1 MSATS
6 LPLCTQARVVVEVA
20 GGITVYPAR
29 AEGDRWRAVWCEG
42 GRRRQCESVSEAG
55 LAARLVKVTERLT
68 HDAPGLEEPGAALI
82 AHYLSPSRHPADR
95 PWSRKH
101 ADTQT
106 RLCRKYLTPVI
117 GHLRCEDIKTSD
129 FHAAVNTAPTAG
141 EGNRLAR
148 CISALVTAGLDAG
161 YLTNPRLRNVR
172 WQPGDRPAPEPRTTI
187 AGESPLFVDQADIPA
202 SDDVTTLAEALAY
215 LDADYELMAY
225 TAAYTGLRWGELA
238 ALTLDQIDTEGRDDH
253 RRPQDHRDRR
263 HPAPRSTQRPQEAA
277 HHLPPPHP
285 RRLPPRPAPRRPH
298 RSRPRRAQRRR
309 QPARPDLPLTTRH
322 LVAVLQ
328 LRPPR
333 PERRLPRRRLAR
345 REHEAL
351 DLAQPPPR
359 LLHHRPAHLAHRP
372 RRRLPP
378 RRPRQHPHHPR
389 HVHRHH
395 RRHPPPRPHRHR
407 LEQQRR
413 PQRRPKPTMRDTNRC
428 RALADRTRHE
438 SRERPPGRLQVG
450 SP

>member
-1 MSATS
+1 MTTEALLKSKIPTESPQLPSPKARARSLRDASRRPAGRSSERVSGSARTA
-6 LPLCTQARVVVEVA
+6 TRGDNVVVEVA

-238 ALTLDQIDTEGRDDH
+238 ALTLDQIDTEGRTITVDRKIIEIGGTLH
-253 RRPQDHRDRR
+253 LEAPKGRKKRRTIYPR
-263 HPAPRSTQRPQEAA
+263 HTPDGYP
-277 HHLPPPHP
+277 L
-285 RRLPPRPAPRRPH
+285 
-298 RSRPRRAQRRR
+298 AQRLAARIEAGRAEHNAGANPHGLIFPSPRGTWWRSSNYARR
-309 QPARPDLPLTTRH
+309 VLKDAYLAAGWRGENTKPWTWHSLRHVFCTTALLTWHIDPAD
-322 LVAVLQ
+322 VS
-328 LRPPR
+328 
-333 PERRLPRRRLAR
+333 RLAGHANIR
-345 REHEAL
+345 ITL
-351 DLAQPPPR
+351 DMYIGTTAGT
-359 LLHHRPAHLAHRP
+359 LH
-372 RRRLPP
+372 
-378 RRPRQHPHHPR
+378 
-389 HVHRHH
+389 
-395 RRHPPPRPHRHR
+395 
-407 LEQQRR
+407 
-413 PQRRPKPTMRDTNRC
+413 
-428 RALADRTRHE
+428 RARTATD
-438 SRERPPGRLQVG
+438 
-450 SP
+450 